1 MNVDKP
7 DCANKALTAGIPMEP
22 FGADCNFL
30 MTVFQIIVFFSILTF
45 FFILTRGS
53 SSLLDK
59 TSIPSKPK
67 VSNSLGS
74 EFFSSQGLLC

>member
-30 MTVFQIIVFFSILTF
+30 MTVFQIIVFFF
-45 FFILTRGS
+45 YFDF
-53 SSLLDK
+53 LLY
-59 TSIPSKPK
+59 INQRIIII
-67 VSNSLGS
+67 VG
-74 EFFSSQGLLC
+74 